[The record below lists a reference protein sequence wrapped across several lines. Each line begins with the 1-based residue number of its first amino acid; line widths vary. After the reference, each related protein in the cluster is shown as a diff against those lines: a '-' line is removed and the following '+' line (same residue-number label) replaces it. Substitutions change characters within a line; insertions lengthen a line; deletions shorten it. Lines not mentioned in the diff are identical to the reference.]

1 MKKQLYTQQMQYV
14 QQSGE
19 EPMNIKKA
27 SLSSTNYEMLRM
39 VLEANLNLM
48 ELAGESLNKE
58 KELIT
63 YSILKGIMKFGKI
76 MEKSYIIA
84 ES

>member
-1 MKKQLYTQQMQYV
+1 
-14 QQSGE
+14 
-19 EPMNIKKA
+19 
-27 SLSSTNYEMLRM
+27 M

-48 ELAGESLNKE
+48 ELSGESLNKE

-63 YSILKGIMKFGKI
+63 YSILKGIIKFGKI

>member
-1 MKKQLYTQQMQYV
+1 MQYV
-14 QQSGE
+14 WQSGE

>member
-14 QQSGE
+14 WQSGE

>member
-1 MKKQLYTQQMQYV
+1 MQYV
-14 QQSGE
+14 WQSGE

-63 YSILKGIMKFGKI
+63 YSILKGIIKFGKI

>member
-1 MKKQLYTQQMQYV
+1 
-14 QQSGE
+14 
-19 EPMNIKKA
+19 MNIKKA